1 MKKKNQNK
9 KETHYARE
17 KGVQSTLYKFGIGR
31 GLAKRV
37 TYRYPIR
44 VLEKLIEETKKH
56 QPQDPADYFLNGLK
70 RSRIK
75 YGCNR
80 KLNRKR
86 KDMGMN

>member
-1 MKKKNQNK
+1 MKHKNE
-9 KETHYARE
+9 KEISHYARE
-17 KGVQSTLYKFGIGR
+17 KGVQNTLHKFGIGM

-44 VLEKLIEETKKH
+44 VLEKLIEETEKRH
-56 QPQDPADYFLNGLK
+56 PEDPADYFLNGLK
-70 RSRIK
+70 RSRVK

-86 KDMGMN
+86 KSRGMN